1 MYFFFSVMLK
11 IESKKRGASQIDNM
25 LPMLYETM
33 FGLVALFLVTKIL
46 GKTQIAQ
53 LTAFDFIAAI
63 VLGELVGNAL
73 FDKKA
78 GLLDIAYV
86 IVLWTV
92 LLYLIEMITQK
103 FKKSRYI
110 LEGKPSL
117 VIHKGELIYEE
128 MRKNKIDI
136 GELQHILRVKDV
148 FAIQEVEYAI
158 LETNGDISVLKK
170 AAFQN
175 PTKQDLNVFPTK
187 PQIAITLI
195 TDGEV
200 LTDNLDEAGVTR
212 EWLEDEVKRQKYRSI
227 EDVFYAEWME
237 DTKLFI
243 LPYRKIKEKD
253 MKKKKK

>member
-1 MYFFFSVMLK
+1 VVDHEDNYK
-11 IESKKRGASQIDNM
+11 NGIQRRGDSQSDSM

-103 FKKSRYI
+103 FKRSRYI

-128 MRKNKIDI
+128 MRKN
-136 GELQHILRVKDV
+136 
-148 FAIQEVEYAI
+148 
-158 LETNGDISVLKK
+158 
-170 AAFQN
+170 
-175 PTKQDLNVFPTK
+175 
-187 PQIAITLI
+187 
-195 TDGEV
+195 
-200 LTDNLDEAGVTR
+200 
-212 EWLEDEVKRQKYRSI
+212 
-227 EDVFYAEWME
+227 
-237 DTKLFI
+237 
-243 LPYRKIKEKD
+243 
-253 MKKKKK
+253 